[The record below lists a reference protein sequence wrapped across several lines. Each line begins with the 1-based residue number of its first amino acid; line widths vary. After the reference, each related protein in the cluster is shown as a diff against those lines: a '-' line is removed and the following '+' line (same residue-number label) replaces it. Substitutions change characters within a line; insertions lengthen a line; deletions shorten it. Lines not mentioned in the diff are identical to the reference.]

1 MDVGKESSE
10 GSADEAPDM
19 QLSTAAV
26 STAAGDG
33 WLAVGSSGPSQ
44 ST

>member
-10 GSADEAPDM
+10 GSADEAPDT

-26 STAAGDG
+26 STAAAEGS
-33 WLAVGSSGPSQ
+33 LAAGSRRPSQ
-44 ST
+44 SN